1 VLVSREL
8 IRKQQ
13 QQQHTT
19 ALASRYA
26 ARCDALIQIDDQ
38 LIYLD
43 FFSYFMGGARRMKQH
58 IARIIIDL
66 EISQRVAY

>member
-8 IRKQQ
+8 IRKQQQQQ

-43 FFSYFMGGARRMKQH
+43 FFLFHGWVGREGWNS
-58 IARIIIDL
+58 I
-66 EISQRVAY
+66 